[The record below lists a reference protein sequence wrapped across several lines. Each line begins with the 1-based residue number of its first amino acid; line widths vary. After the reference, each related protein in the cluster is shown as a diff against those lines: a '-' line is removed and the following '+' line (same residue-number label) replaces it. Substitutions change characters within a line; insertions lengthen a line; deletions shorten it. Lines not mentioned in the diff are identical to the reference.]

1 MTPVQ
6 FKQELKLHDGDIT
19 VWLNSPGGDV
29 FAAVQIYNML
39 KEHQGKVTVKIDSLA
54 ASAASMIAMAGD
66 EVLISPCGMLM
77 IHDPMSMVFGNEAD
91 LSACIDMLRE
101 VKEAIINAYE
111 LKTGARRTKLA
122 QYMTNE
128 TWLNAKK
135 AVDLGFCDGLMYEN
149 ETKAED
155 TAAGFEFNS
164 RALAYAVVNKLKDT
178 KPPEPEGV
186 QADQLMKRLEL
197 IK

>member
-91 LSACIDMLRE
+91 LTACIDMLRE

-111 LKTGARRTKLA
+111 VKTGARRTKLS

-135 AVDLGFCDGLMYEN
+135 AVDLGFCDGLLYEN
-149 ETKAED
+149 ESKED
-155 TAAGFEFNS
+155 IADGFEFNS
-164 RALAYAVVNKLKDT
+164 RALAFAVVNKLKDT
-178 KPPEPEGV
+178 KPPIPEGV